1 MLTFR
6 YNSKEY
12 ERVKRYQ
19 KNVKKMQQYLS
30 DLKVYKV
37 GRIEIYIDIIGRT
50 NTGNYAGL
58 ATVYIET

>member
-1 MLTFR
+1 MRGL
-6 YNSKEY
+6 KDI
-12 ERVKRYQ
+12 K

>member
-1 MLTFR
+1 
-6 YNSKEY
+6 
-12 ERVKRYQ
+12 
-19 KNVKKMQQYLS
+19 MQQYLS

-50 NTGNYAGL
+50 NTGNYPGL